1 MDEKIIYPHLLKTM
15 REAQDQKKDI
25 AEALSIP
32 ASAFTLRL
40 QGITDFRKKEIDII
54 LGRYKKKYEDIF

>member
-1 MDEKIIYPHLLKTM
+1 MDEKIIYPHLLKIM
-15 REAQDQKKDI
+15 SEAKDQKKDI

-54 LGRYKKKYEDIF
+54 LRRYKKKYEDIF